1 MADAV
6 DFFGNKRLN
15 EQCTEQDLKS
25 SEGTKSKAVMRIKD
39 GGSDGDRDRRN
50 KKRKRGIFT

>member
-15 EQCTEQDLKS
+15 EQHTEQDLKS
-25 SEGTKSKAVMRIKD
+25 CEGAKSKEMMKIKR
-39 GGSDGDRDRRN
+39 GSDADRDRRN